1 MADRILSQRRLI
13 AQMSLKQD
21 MNRLYSLYP
30 HPAIGLMTG
39 TEWIQFLI
47 LHAERHLKQLSGF
60 LTQKSTVK

>member
-1 MADRILSQRRLI
+1 
-13 AQMSLKQD
+13 MSLKQD